1 MTGRPVTGQPDD
13 PILDPGA
20 QAERTRL
27 SWNRTGL
34 ALAVNAALLVHVGG
48 GTLARHVP
56 AMLMLLVALGCFLFA
71 GRRYR
76 AINQAVRS
84 DRPVAGV
91 AHVRTLAL
99 LSVVPAV
106 IAVAAVLS

>member
-1 MTGRPVTGQPDD
+1 VTEEPVTGQPGDA
-13 PILDPGA
+13 ILDPGA

-48 GTLARHVP
+48 GSMAEHVP

-76 AINQAVRS
+76 VINTDVRS
-84 DRPVAGV
+84 GRAVAGI

-99 LSVVPAV
+99 LSLVPAV
-106 IAVAAVLS
+106 IALAAVIS